1 MYQRDPQMKQT
12 ALRGGG
18 PTVTR
23 VWFALALLCF
33 AIVFAAAV
41 LA

>member
-1 MYQRDPQMKQT
+1 MKQT
-12 ALRGGG
+12 LLAVRGGG

-33 AIVFAAAV
+33 AILFAAAV
-41 LA
+41 FA